1 MLPKEGINI
10 MITEPTDEDV
20 ICFVNEMKKA
30 ILHISEKTALKTFPL
45 DIQRSIVELHRTI
58 KSYEGDLNTN
68 SEVCKE

>member
-1 MLPKEGINI
+1 
-10 MITEPTDEDV
+10 MIASKSEIPEIEDI

-68 SEVCKE
+68 SKVCRE

>member
-1 MLPKEGINI
+1 

-30 ILHISEKTALKTFPL
+30 IIHISAKASLKTFPL

-68 SEVCKE
+68 SEVYNE